1 MTQAGHD
8 RPEPAP
14 AGCARGPVMQF
25 LAENGWAAAAAAIAT
40 LVVELAVPLAG
51 AWHRQGGLGFLLRGE
66 GLTSHEALAGVA
78 VCVLWTV
85 LAAPAFAASGRT
97 AMGAIFRGG
106 VVADM
111 GLVCLLVLWG
121 LCPQVT
127 FAAAL
132 KIYCVLAA
140 VALAGIAATR
150 LARTP
155 AGRYACAVVATT
167 LLLALLA
174 SPFWVGGAIHDRPRP
189 AAEWLVEAAVRTN
202 PFYAATAALTETTR
216 FVWHQ
221 ATVMYRITRIGDY
234 AAAPPLAWLPTVII
248 YLVAAAVLGAG
259 AKAAAVVR
267 GT

>member
-1 MTQAGHD
+1 MTQPGPDPA
-8 RPEPAP
+8 ELAP
-14 AGCARGPVMQF
+14 AGRARGPVMQF
-25 LAENGWAAAAAAIAT
+25 LAENGWATAAAAIAT
-40 LVVELAVPLAG
+40 LIVELAVPLAG
-51 AWHRQGGLGFLLRGE
+51 AWWRHGGLGFLSHD

-78 VCVLWTV
+78 ACVLWTV
-85 LAAPAFAASGRT
+85 LAAPALAAPGRT

-106 VVADM
+106 VVADT
-111 GLVCLLVLWG
+111 GLISLLVLWG

-127 FAAAL
+127 FPAAL
-132 KIYCVLAA
+132 KVYCVLAA

-155 AGRYACAVVATT
+155 AGRYACAAAATAV
-167 LLLALLA
+167 LLALLA

-189 AAEWLVEAAVRTN
+189 VAEWLVEAAVRTN

-234 AAAPPLAWLPTVII
+234 AAAPPLAWLPTVIV

-267 GT
+267 GR